1 MNLLEY
7 TKERVRAFLGE
18 ADRLAEVEFPYWH
31 SRAVV
36 DQLQVLFNTKLTR
49 LNAFAATSHPSVVAQ
64 ECRITLIALYQ
75 YLPLLGFVLRS
86 TNVRNAFE
94 VFGPFLRMAGDILE
108 PGVDRKSRQTKLLLS
123 SEWWYSPLTYRPMSD
138 LPNFIFIGL
147 PAPESSNPLLLPLAG
162 HELGHSVWARY
173 KLSQS
178 FNARVEDEVVKAIQ
192 ARFADYQ
199 KLFGIGITPA
209 DLTTNLFARETW
221 RLAAE
226 WCLSQAEE
234 SFCDFIGIRIFG
246 ASYLHAFA
254 YLLAPSFGT
263 RAIEYPGI
271 ETRVQNLVNAATQF
285 GVSYSA
291 LFPTLFDHDALP
303 TLSDADTFRLEIA
316 DRALAQLVG
325 DLLVEA
331 DSRVTTAGIISST
344 DAEAMKVL
352 KRIRQVVPA
361 EECKTIADILNGAWL
376 ASEDPDL
383 WKQYPGM
390 ADRKL
395 SVLKEL
401 VLKNLEIFEIEQIQ
415 AQP

>member
-1 MNLLEY
+1 VNLLEY

-18 ADRLAEVEFPYWH
+18 TDRLAEAEFPYWH
-31 SRAVV
+31 SRAVI
-36 DQLQVLFNTKLTR
+36 DQLHVLFQTKLTR

-86 TNVRNAFE
+86 TNIRNAFE

-108 PGVDRKSRQTKLLLS
+108 PGVDRANRKTKLLLS
-123 SEWWYSPLTYRPMSD
+123 SEWWYSPLTYRPISD

-162 HELGHSVWARY
+162 HELGHSVWAHY
-173 KLSQS
+173 KLAQS
-178 FNARVEDEVVKAIQ
+178 FIAKVEDQVVKAIQ

-199 KLFGIGITPA
+199 KLFGTGIKPG

-234 SFCDFIGIRIFG
+234 SFCDFIGVRIFG

-271 ETRVQNLVNAATQF
+271 ETRVQNLVNAASKF
-285 GVSYSA
+285 GVSHSPS
-291 LFPTLFDHDALP
+291 FPNLFDRDALP

-316 DRALAQLVG
+316 DEALAQLI
-325 DLLVEA
+325 DELLVEA
-331 DSRVTTAGIISST
+331 DGRVTNAAIGISA
-344 DAEAMKVL
+344 DAEVSNVL

-361 EECKTIADILNGAWL
+361 EGCKTIADILNGAWL
-376 ASEDPDL
+376 AWEDPDL
-383 WKQYPGM
+383 WTQFPGI

>member
-1 MNLLEY
+1 
-7 TKERVRAFLGE
+7 
-18 ADRLAEVEFPYWH
+18 
-31 SRAVV
+31 
-36 DQLQVLFNTKLTR
+36 
-49 LNAFAATSHPSVVAQ
+49 
-64 ECRITLIALYQ
+64 
-75 YLPLLGFVLRS
+75 
-86 TNVRNAFE
+86 
-94 VFGPFLRMAGDILE
+94 
-108 PGVDRKSRQTKLLLS
+108 
-123 SEWWYSPLTYRPMSD
+123 MSD

-178 FNARVEDEVVKAIQ
+178 FNGRVEDEVVKAIQ
-192 ARFADYQ
+192 GRFADYQ
-199 KLFGIGITPA
+199 KLFGAAIKPA

-271 ETRVQNLVNAATQF
+271 ETRVQNLVKAATKF
-285 GVSYSA
+285 GVSHAAS
-291 LFPTLFDHDALP
+291 FPTLFERDALP
-303 TLSDADTFRLEIA
+303 TLSDADTFRLEVA
-316 DRALAQLVG
+316 DQALGQLVG

-331 DSRVTTAGIISST
+331 DTRVTTAGIVSST
-344 DAEAMKVL
+344 DAEAAKVL

-361 EECKTIADILNGAWL
+361 EECTTIADILNGAWL

-383 WKQYPGM
+383 WKQFPGV